1 MMKLVR
7 ENSTKLRYLGKF
19 LSFKSPLQ
27 MIRPQIIMQI
37 RIFSNIS
44 LIQPNLPRLSA
55 SGIQVVL
62 DYT

>member
-44 LIQPNLPRLSA
+44 LI
-55 SGIQVVL
+55 
-62 DYT
+62 